1 MRARNNNNERAFAP
15 GEVCA
20 RNNKSFIMNV
30 PLPQV
35 KCVLGII
42 VLHNERAFAPGEV
55 RARNIG
61 LLAWVVSVNWNDYYH
76 LGCLWY
82 SIPCK
87 DPPKLLEEINLT
99 KTVETQFLVQVMA
112 FTCRWSCF
120 GVHLRKK

>member
-1 MRARNNNNERAFAP
+1 M
-15 GEVCA
+15 
-20 RNNKSFIMNV
+20 
-30 PLPQV
+30 
-35 KCVLGII
+35 LGII

-55 RARNIG
+55 RARNECVFALGEVRARNIFCIG